1 MEKQIYSDG
10 IGQITVIGGMVR
22 VDFVAYS
29 PTEKDAK
36 GQFLPAFCQ
45 RVVMSPDSFLQ
56 ATAKMQEA
64 AQAMAQLAQ
73 RPAASPAAEPAAPVA
88 PARPAPA
95 AAPAAEPASPPKR
108 PFP

>member
-1 MEKQIYSDG
+1 
-10 IGQITVIGGMVR
+10 MVR

-56 ATAKMQEA
+56 WATAKMQEA

-73 RPAASPAAEPAAPVA
+73 RPAASPAAEPVAPAA

-95 AAPAAEPASPPKR
+95 AEPASSPKR

>member
-1 MEKQIYSDG
+1 MENQIFSDG

-29 PTEKDAK
+29 ASEKDAK
-36 GQFLPAFCQ
+36 GQYLPVFCQ
-45 RVVMSPDSFLQ
+45 RVVMNPDSFLH

-64 AQAMAQLAQ
+64 AQAIAKLGQ
-73 RPAASPAAEPAAPVA
+73 RPRETSAAEPAPV
-88 PARPAPA
+88 PA
-95 AAPAAEPASPPKR
+95 ASSAEAQPSSPPKR